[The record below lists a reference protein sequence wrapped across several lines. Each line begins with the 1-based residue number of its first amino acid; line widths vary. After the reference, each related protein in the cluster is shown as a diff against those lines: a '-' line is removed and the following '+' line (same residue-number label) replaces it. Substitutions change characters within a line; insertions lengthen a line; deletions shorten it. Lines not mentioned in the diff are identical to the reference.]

1 MTPLHWAVQNGHAE
15 AVAALIDSG
24 AKIELTNKFQLTPLD
39 IAIQIKRADIIE
51 IITSKLTPAPVII
64 QNFGMSED
72 ETSNCSKELFEEDL
86 PLGKISSEEL
96 SV

>member
-39 IAIQIKRADIIE
+39 IAIQIKRDDIIQ
-51 IITSKLTPAPVII
+51 IISSKLSPEPVII
-64 QNFGMSED
+64 QNFAMSED
-72 ETSNCSKELFEEDL
+72 ETSNCTKELVEENL
-86 PLGKISSEEL
+86 PLGKIRSEEL
-96 SV
+96 FM